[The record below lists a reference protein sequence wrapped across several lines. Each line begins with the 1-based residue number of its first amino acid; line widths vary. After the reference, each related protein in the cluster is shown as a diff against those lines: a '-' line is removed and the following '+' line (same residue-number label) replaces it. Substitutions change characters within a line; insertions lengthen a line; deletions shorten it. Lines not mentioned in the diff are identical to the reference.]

1 MSYLFLG
8 HAVDDLRS
16 HRVSHVSGQ
25 QGSCVVF
32 GLNAGC
38 AHLLP
43 PGGHRLRVPGLVY
56 SDCKGRAG
64 NSAWVIVQ
72 EQPTPEP
79 ALVNT
84 ACPSGAISD
93 YST

>member
-32 GLNAGC
+32 GLHAGR

-43 PGGHRLRVPGLVY
+43 PGGRRLRVPGLVY
-56 SDCKGRAG
+56 SDCRQRESRKLSLGHRAG
-64 NSAWVIVQ
+64 ATS
-72 EQPTPEP
+72 PGT
-79 ALVNT
+79 
-84 ACPSGAISD
+84 
-93 YST
+93 STCEHRLSIRSNF

>member
-8 HAVDDLRS
+8 HAVDDLCS

-32 GLNAGC
+32 GLNAGR

-64 NSAWVIVQ
+64 KLSLGHRA
-72 EQPTPEP
+72 
-79 ALVNT
+79 
-84 ACPSGAISD
+84 GATNPGT
-93 YST
+93 STCEHRLSIRSNF